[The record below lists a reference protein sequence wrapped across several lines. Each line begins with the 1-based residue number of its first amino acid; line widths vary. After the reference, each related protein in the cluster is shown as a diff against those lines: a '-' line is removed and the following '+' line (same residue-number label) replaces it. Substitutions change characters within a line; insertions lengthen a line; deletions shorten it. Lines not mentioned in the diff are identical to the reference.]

1 MTMDQHMNGYT
12 LKIIGALMTYP
23 TAELQQAASEM
34 AEILKQESW
43 LSGKILKELESF
55 IADIAVQDLLDLQEN
70 YVSLFDRTPSLSL
83 HLFEHVHGD
92 SRDRGQALVEL
103 DMLYREIGLEN
114 ISEHTP
120 DFLPLFLEY
129 LSQISLN
136 QARHNLDGAIDVI
149 AVVGERLKKRSSP
162 YAVLFESLKEAAS
175 SKPDEK
181 KLAAALKAHD
191 GTPLSQDEMDEAW
204 EEQFAFDNPDVGQ
217 SGCPKAQDMLARIN
231 EDLPKTEARK

>member
-1 MTMDQHMNGYT
+1 MEVKHMNGYT

-23 TAELQQAASEM
+23 TADLQQAAGEM
-34 AEILKQESW
+34 AALLKKEGW
-43 LSGKILKELESF
+43 LSGKTLKMLEHF
-55 IADIAVQDLLDLQEN
+55 IADIAEQDILDLQES

-114 ISEHTP
+114 VSEHTP

-129 LSQISLN
+129 LSQIPLD

-149 AVVGERLKKRSSP
+149 AVVGERLKKRGSS
-162 YAVLFESLKEAAS
+162 YAVLFDALKEAAS
-175 SKPDEK
+175 IKPDEK

-191 GTPLSQDEMDEAW
+191 GAPLSQDEMDAAW
-204 EEQFAFDNPDVGQ
+204 EEQFAFDNPEPGQ
-217 SGCPKAQDMLARIN
+217 GGCPRAEDMLARIN